1 MLEMCN
7 ISLNSLLTKNKEY
20 VVFELRRLFLEVL
33 GIVLNDMWCHKQ
45 KPSGCR
51 FCEPLTNPCAGVIF
65 IFFLF
70 EELNGIC
77 SLYKIMCYGSWAN
90 WRTNYKRNWSWY
102 TCNGLK
108 VEQNLFLLCI
118 QISI

>member
-51 FCEPLTNPCAGVIF
+51 FCEPLTNPCAVFTRSCATEVG
-65 IFFLF
+65 
-70 EELNGIC
+70 
-77 SLYKIMCYGSWAN
+77 
-90 WRTNYKRNWSWY
+90 
-102 TCNGLK
+102 
-108 VEQNLFLLCI
+108 
-118 QISI
+118 QIGEPTIREIGHGTLATD